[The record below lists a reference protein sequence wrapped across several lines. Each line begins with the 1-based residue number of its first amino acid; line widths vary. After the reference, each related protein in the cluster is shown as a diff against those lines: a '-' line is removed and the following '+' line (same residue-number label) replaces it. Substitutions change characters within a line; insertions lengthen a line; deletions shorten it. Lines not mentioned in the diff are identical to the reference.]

1 VLLSLSSLGFLW
13 GFLMVCCG
21 VLGWSIGGY
30 IGVDRRRSASIGGDR
45 RLVRRRLASVF
56 EKSRKIFTVANNYGA
71 MLCDSAQK

>member
-1 VLLSLSSLGFLW
+1 MGIFDGLLW
-13 GFLMVCCG
+13 GFG
-21 VLGWSIGGY
+21 V
-30 IGVDRRRSASIGGDR
+30 VDWRLYRRRSASIGVDR